1 MKKYQ
6 KGGMPQGINKS
17 AVMPGQASIK
27 TPPMAT
33 PKRGSGTPYSSPSS
47 YGGMNKSAVMP
58 GRASIKTPPM
68 AQEPKR
74 SSSGVVRKRSLPPR
88 PQEAVRLLPWPR
100 LQEGVLAERAVAPLS
115 DPEDGY
121 DDSTLLG

>member
-17 AVMPGQASIK
+17 AVMPG
-27 TPPMAT
+27 
-33 PKRGSGTPYSSPSS
+33 
-47 YGGMNKSAVMP
+47 
-58 GRASIKTPPM
+58 RASIKTLPW
-68 AQEPKR
+68 PKNLKE
-74 SSSGVVRKRSLPPR
+74 VVLALCVSLPPR

>member
-1 MKKYQ
+1 MKNYQ
-6 KGGMPQGINKS
+6 KGGMPQGMNKS

-74 SSSGVVRKRSLPPR
+74 SSSGVVRKSAATPARGSKTPPMATPTRGRAGGARRSPTKR
-88 PQEAVRLLPWPR
+88 SGRR
-100 LQEGVLAERAVAPLS
+100 IR
-115 DPEDGY
+115 
-121 DDSTLLG
+121 